1 MAIRPF
7 EKQNMS
13 WNVLMGILSTLALFA
28 PVAIIAIMRLY
39 GHRSFIALF
48 LYYLVATFYNLM
60 TEDIIHFDPDFVLNF
75 GIVANLLDAP
85 LILLFL
91 MYFSPSAAYSRRIL
105 ALIVLFIVY
114 EITIVAIFGM
124 TKIAV
129 TYFVGPGIFLIL
141 CVSLVFFIRQVRIT
155 IMHRRA
161 TGKALMISSILWAYG
176 CFGVIYLIYYV
187 LKTES
192 NETSFLVFFIVSTF
206 SSLMMSAGLIIEKN
220 RIIKLKELKTTRKEL
235 SVIFGNNKAAHE
247 RAALLK
253 RIIK

>member
-1 MAIRPF
+1 
-7 EKQNMS
+7 MS
-13 WNVLMGILSTLALFA
+13 LNVLMGILSTLALFA

-48 LYYLVATFYNLM
+48 FYYLIAALYNLM
-60 TEDIIHFDPDFVLNF
+60 TEDIIHVNYDVIHYF

-85 LILLFL
+85 LMLLFL
-91 MYFSPSAAYSRRIL
+91 IYFSPSASFSKKIFIL
-105 ALIVLFIVY
+105 IGLFMAY
-114 EITIVAIFGM
+114 EIVILAIFGF

-129 TYFVGPGIFLIL
+129 TYFLGPGVFIIL
-141 CVSLVFFIRQVRIT
+141 CVSLVFFLRQVRVT

-187 LKTES
+187 FKTES
-192 NETSFLVFFIVSTF
+192 HDASFLVFFIVTTF

-220 RIIKLKELKTTRKEL
+220 RIIKLQELKTTRKEL
-235 SVIFGNNKAAHE
+235 SVIFGNNKAAQE
-247 RAALLK
+247 RAASLK
-253 RIIK
+253 KIK

>member
-1 MAIRPF
+1 M
-7 EKQNMS
+7 
-13 WNVLMGILSTLALFA
+13 LMGILSTLALFA
-28 PVAIIAIMRLY
+28 PVAIIAMMRLY

-48 LYYLVATFYNLM
+48 FYYLVGAVSNLM
-60 TEDIIHFDPDFVLNF
+60 TENIIHLDSDYVLFF
-75 GIVANLLDAP
+75 GIIAKILDAP
-85 LILLFL
+85 LVLLFL
-91 MYFSPSAAYSRRIL
+91 MYFSPSAAFSKRIL
-105 ALIVLFIVY
+105 SLIVLFLIY
-114 EITIVAIFGM
+114 EISIIAIFKM
-124 TKIAV
+124 TKVAV
-129 TYFVGPGIFLIL
+129 TYLVGPGIFLIL
-141 CVSLVFFIRQVRIT
+141 CVSLIFFLRQVRVT

-176 CFGVIYLIYYV
+176 CYGVIYLIYYV

-220 RIIKLKELKTTRKEL
+220 RIIKLRELKTTRKEL

-253 RIIK
+253 KIIK

>member
-1 MAIRPF
+1 M
-7 EKQNMS
+7 
-13 WNVLMGILSTLALFA
+13 LMGILSTLALFA
-28 PVAIIAIMRLY
+28 PVAIIAMMRIY

-48 LYYLVATFYNLM
+48 FYYLVAAVYNLM
-60 TEDIIHFDPDFVLNF
+60 TEKIIPLDSDYVTFF
-75 GIVANLLDAP
+75 GVIANLLDAP
-85 LILLFL
+85 LVLLFL
-91 MYFSPSAAYSRRIL
+91 MYFSPSAAFSKRIL
-105 ALIVLFIVY
+105 GLIVLFLIY
-114 EITIVAIFGM
+114 EITIIAIFKM
-124 TKIAV
+124 TKVAV
-129 TYFVGPGIFLIL
+129 TYFEGPGIFLIL
-141 CVSLVFFIRQVRIT
+141 CVSLIFFLRQVRVT

-176 CFGVIYLIYYV
+176 CYGVIYLIFYV
-187 LKTES
+187 LKSES

-253 RIIK
+253 KIIK